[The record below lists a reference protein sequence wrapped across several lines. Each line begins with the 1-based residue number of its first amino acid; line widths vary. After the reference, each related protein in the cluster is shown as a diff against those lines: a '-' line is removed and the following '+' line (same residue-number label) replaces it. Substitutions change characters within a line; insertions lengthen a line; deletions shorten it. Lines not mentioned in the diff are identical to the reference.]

1 LALARR
7 ENFVQTRAGRRSA
20 WLGETMKLFTIVGCL
35 AVALCGHGSAR
46 ADGTVT
52 VIRAGHLIDSDSG
65 RVLDTQTI
73 VIRDGVIAEVSPT
86 VELPAG
92 ARVVDLSEF
101 TVLPGLIDAHTHLTI
116 DAKNQ
121 DPLGELEHTAAER
134 AFGSLPNARAVLLA
148 GFTTVRDLGSY
159 RALVDIA
166 LRDAINRGD
175 VVGPRM
181 YVAGAYVTISGG
193 AGAVTGFAPDVTL
206 PWDLHYGTANSPN
219 EVRERVRTL
228 AGLRVDVI
236 KMFATGAVLTHN
248 SNPSG
253 REATPEE
260 LMAAVD
266 EAHNFGLKVAVHAH
280 GADGIKAAIRAGAA
294 SIEHGTLMDDEGRV
308 LMKQHGTYLVPTLEV
323 RECIGDNYPPEFV
336 AKANQI
342 MSAQLKNF
350 RKAVNAGVKIAFGTD
365 IGVCPFGRNARE
377 FNLMVQN
384 GMTPMQAIRAATVAG
399 ADLLGISDKVGSVRR
414 GKLADIIA
422 VRGDPLANVRL
433 LEDVRFVMKQGEI
446 FKQD

>member
-1 LALARR
+1 L
-7 ENFVQTRAGRRSA
+7 S
-20 WLGETMKLFTIVGCL
+20 TILGCL
-35 AVALCGHGSAR
+35 AAAACAYQSAH

-52 VIRAGHLIDSDSG
+52 VIRAGHLIDTESG
-65 RVLDTQTI
+65 RMLAAQTI
-73 VIRDGVIAEVSPT
+73 VVRGGIIDDVGPSVAT
-86 VELPAG
+86 PAG
-92 ARVVDLSEF
+92 ARVVDLGAY

-116 DAKNQ
+116 DAKSQ
-121 DPLGELEHTAAER
+121 DPLDELQHTAAER
-134 AFGSLPNARAVLLA
+134 ALGSLPNARAVLLA

-159 RALVDIA
+159 RALVDVA

-181 YVAGAYVTISGG
+181 YVAGAYVTITGG

-206 PWDLHYGTANSPN
+206 PWDLRYGAANSAS
-219 EVRERVRTL
+219 EVRERIRAL
-228 AGLRVDVI
+228 AGQRVDVI

-248 SNPSG
+248 SSPAA

-260 LMAAVD
+260 LAAAVD

-280 GADGIKAAIRAGAA
+280 GPDGIKAAIRAGAA
-294 SIEHGTLMDDEGRV
+294 SIEHGTLMDDEGRA

-323 RECIGDNYPPEFV
+323 RECVGANYPQEFV

-342 MSAQLKNF
+342 MTAQLKNF
-350 RKAVNAGVKIAFGTD
+350 RKAVDAGVKIAFGTD

-384 GMTPMQAIRAATVAG
+384 GMTPMSAIQSATVSDAT
-399 ADLLGISDKVGSVRR
+399 LLGISDKVGSITR

-422 VRGDPLANVRL
+422 VQGDPLTNIRL